1 MVSHGQGRLP
11 GGGEVVTD
19 QADTMEFG
27 VGHVGL
33 PRQQACGFGGMK
45 GREEVQI
52 GDIMCVKMLCKLQLI
67 MQMGEFILL
76 FQVLA
81 VFLIAESSG
90 N

>member
-1 MVSHGQGRLP
+1 MR
-11 GGGEVVTD
+11 
-19 QADTMEFG
+19 
-27 VGHVGL
+27 
-33 PRQQACGFGGMK
+33 FGGMK

-81 VFLIAESSG
+81 VFLIAEFQGIKLVTIAKANPQIQMDTQPVPKSLQVQ
-90 N
+90 